1 MDFTGEYLVP
11 APINR
16 VWEGINDPE
25 ILKQCIDGC
34 EELIK
39 TSDTEFT
46 GKVKVK
52 VGPVSAKF
60 SGTVNME
67 EMTPPTACTLA
78 VKGQGGMAGF
88 AKGSAKVTLTEEG
101 AGTKLVYEAKA
112 EVGGKLASVGARLV
126 RGVADKTAADFFA
139 KFSNLVGGSA
149 SDSPAEALTADTP
162 MEPEAA
168 PPPASS
174 PAEPVAAMVEEPFTP
189 VPVSVVGPSQARD
202 ELPIT
207 GSNVV
212 VLGIWGTIVGLV
224 ALGVLYSILM

>member
-11 APINR
+11 APIDR

-34 EELIK
+34 EELVK
-39 TSDTEFT
+39 SSDTEFA

-60 SGTVNME
+60 AGTVTME
-67 EMTPPTACTLA
+67 EMTPPTSCTMA

-139 KFSNLVGGSA
+139 KFSAIVGAG
-149 SDSPAEALTADTP
+149 TP
-162 MEPEAA
+162 EPTSTETVTEQVA
-168 PPPASS
+168 PPP
-174 PAEPVAAMVEEPFTP
+174 PPPPIEPVASVEEVPFTP
-189 VPVSVVGPSQARD
+189 VPVSVAGPSEARD

-207 GSNVV
+207 GSSVV
-212 VLGIWGTIVGLV
+212 IVAIWGTIAGLI
-224 ALGVLYSILM
+224 ALGVLYSLFM